1 LHAIVAR
8 EATLADLRRALGVS
22 PLEATLA
29 AAGAG
34 AARAELTRGGGNNN
48 TAGAAPSLAALVAG
62 PGLAPAAVVGGLLGA
77 LREATLAVVGAVEDW
92 RVHERREEEVAAFR
106 AAKASRGRPRA
117 TAAGKHGVGTPSK
130 AGAIASS
137 ALDRPFLYQ
146 RENYLLRLVSDCDFL
161 AESPLARAALG
172 WAPSGG
178 VPGSNGHVGAGCG
191 VDPRGNPLLNPA
203 GGLARRAAAE
213 REMRQ
218 PLPAEQNNAEG
229 RASKAAALDAAR
241 LNDAAAVARPGGHL
255 APVPDPMR
263 VKAAEAVL
271 LAEAKRYAPA
281 LLLSVA
287 TAQQAAAISR
297 RLESPAEAA
306 EGTLATATEA
316 NAEDDAGYQATGDAH
331 PDDIRNVD
339 TNCLPLLAPA
349 SPQAAK
355 VARGARPWTVPAA
368 KKGPA
373 AAADAAAR
381 RAASLATEC
390 GERAQGLAEAE
401 AELAAL
407 VRAEAGHRADSATH
421 CLALQELVRQGIGR
435 GDRRARSVAARK
447 QAADHRGDAT
457 GVAVRAARAA
467 LCLEALELNRVRR
480 LRREKAKLAHDLASA
495 LVSSAPAP
503 PAGAATSAE
512 EASPSQGLSATTA
525 AATAQKHTQLLSS
538 NRGVSMPQRKVFP
551 CRSVS
556 VKHTCNKHR
565 DRDCVRIWT

>member
-1 LHAIVAR
+1 
-8 EATLADLRRALGVS
+8 
-22 PLEATLA
+22 
-29 AAGAG
+29 
-34 AARAELTRGGGNNN
+34 
-48 TAGAAPSLAALVAG
+48 
-62 PGLAPAAVVGGLLGA
+62 
-77 LREATLAVVGAVEDW
+77 
-92 RVHERREEEVAAFR
+92 
-106 AAKASRGRPRA
+106 
-117 TAAGKHGVGTPSK
+117 
-130 AGAIASS
+130 
-137 ALDRPFLYQ
+137 
-146 RENYLLRLVSDCDFL
+146 
-161 AESPLARAALG
+161 
-172 WAPSGG
+172 
-178 VPGSNGHVGAGCG
+178 
-191 VDPRGNPLLNPA
+191 
-203 GGLARRAAAE
+203 
-213 REMRQ
+213 MRQ

-281 LLLSVA
+281 LLSVA

-297 RLESPAEAA
+297 RLESPADAA
-306 EGTLATATEA
+306 EGTLAAAAEA
-316 NAEDDAGYQATGDAH
+316 DAEDDAGNQATGDAH
-331 PDDIRNVD
+331 PGDIRNAD

-480 LRREKAKLAHDLASA
+480 LRREKAKVAHDLASA

-503 PAGAATSAE
+503 PTGAATSAE
-512 EASPSQGLSATTA
+512 EAPPSQGLSATTA
-525 AATAQKHTQLLSS
+525 AATKHSAKAHPAAEL
-538 NRGVSMPQRKVFP
+538 
-551 CRSVS
+551 RSGS
-556 VKHTCNKHR
+556 PN
-565 DRDCVRIWT
+565 